1 MTARALMP
9 VLATPAQ
16 AGVKPVLALSIQS
29 RYCKGHKLITN
40 SEECPLLSQLNFRYL
55 DGSPQI
61 TLVATCMKPR
71 AAAP

>member
-29 RYCKGHKLITN
+29 RHCKGHKLITN
-40 SEECPLLSQLNFRYL
+40 SEEFPLLIQLNFWYL
-55 DGSPQI
+55 EG
-61 TLVATCMKPR
+61 
-71 AAAP
+71 